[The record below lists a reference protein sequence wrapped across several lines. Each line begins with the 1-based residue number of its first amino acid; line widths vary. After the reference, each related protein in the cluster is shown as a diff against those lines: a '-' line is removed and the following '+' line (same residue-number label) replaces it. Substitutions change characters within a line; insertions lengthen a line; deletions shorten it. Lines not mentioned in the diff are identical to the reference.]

1 MYSRA
6 EAKKLRED
14 FWISFGKSFPRK
26 WVLYDTKIK
35 DFSFKFYFDTKKAMV
50 SLDIEDNILENRILY
65 YEKLI
70 SLKNILL
77 EEYLPQ
83 VIFEDCYILDN
94 KKEISR
100 IYVQKE
106 GVSIHNKETWR
117 ETMEFLYETMLK
129 FEEFWF
135 EYEDVIKE
143 NFS

>member
-83 VIFEDCYILDN
+83 VIFEDCYILLN
-94 KKEISR
+94 KNEIS
-100 IYVQKE
+100 
-106 GVSIHNKETWR
+106 
-117 ETMEFLYETMLK
+117 
-129 FEEFWF
+129 
-135 EYEDVIKE
+135 
-143 NFS
+143 

>member
-1 MYSRA
+1 MYSKA

-14 FWISFGKSFPRK
+14 FWISFGKSFPSK
-26 WVLYDTKIK
+26 WVLYNTKIK
-35 DFSFKFYFDTKKAMV
+35 DFSFKFYFDTKKAIV
-50 SLDIEDNILENRILY
+50 SLDIEDNILSNRILY

-77 EEYLPQ
+77 EEYLPDA
-83 VIFEDCYILDN
+83 IFEDCYFLDN

-106 GVSIHNKETWR
+106 NVNIHNKNTWR
-117 ETMEFLYETMLK
+117 ETMEFLYEKMSK
-129 FEEFWF
+129 FEEFWY

-143 NFS
+143 NF